1 MAKKTMV
8 PQHIAIIMDGNGR
21 WAKQRGLLRIFGH
34 KQGAK
39 VAKNIIRACDKA
51 GVRFLTLYTFSTE
64 NWKRP
69 KPEVNFLMQLLE
81 KSLKKE
87 VQNLM
92 ENNVRFMTIGRI
104 NGLPKKVQQVMQ
116 GIKEKTKKNTGFTLI
131 LAFNYGGR
139 LELVDAALSLAKD
152 IKSGR
157 IPPDKVNEEIFSQ
170 YLYTKGIPDPEL
182 LIRTSGEMRLS
193 NFMPW
198 QLCYSELYV
207 TKKFWPD
214 FTEADL
220 KQAIEDYKNRE
231 RRFGAV

>member
-1 MAKKTMV
+1 MAKKTTA

-21 WAKQRGLLRIFGH
+21 WAKKRGLLRIFGH

-39 VAKNIIRACDKA
+39 VAKTIIAACDKA

-81 KSLKKE
+81 NSLKKE
-87 VQNLM
+87 VRNLM
-92 ENNVRFMTIGRI
+92 KNNVRFMTIGRI
-104 NGLPKKVQQVMQ
+104 DGLPQKVQQVMQ

-139 LELVDAALSLAKD
+139 LEIVDAALSLAKD

-157 IPPDKVNEEIFSQ
+157 ILPDKVNEEIFSQ

-220 KQAIEDYKNRE
+220 LEAIEDYKNRD
-231 RRFGAV
+231 RRFGAI